1 MGLKQAIN
9 MLRRPIEPV
18 ERRIFD
24 KEDNAAY
31 DQNGDRQGAPDP
43 SEKASKIVSE
53 ERELN
58 QDTVLTSE
66 HAPQAGF
73 TYEYPRPAVTVD
85 IILFT
90 FRKNDLKVLLIERGR
105 PPFAHKWALPG
116 GFVQMDED
124 LHVAA
129 LRELEEETGVRDVYV
144 EQLYTFGEPNRDP
157 RGRVIT
163 VAYYALLSAD
173 QAASH
178 TLHAASDTS
187 DARWWSMYGL
197 PELAFDHERILGYAL
212 QRLRWKLE
220 WTALGFLLL
229 PSEFTLSQL
238 QRVYE
243 TVLREPLDKRNFRR
257 KILDLDIIEETG
269 NIARGE
275 HRPAKLY
282 RFTAKAIELE
292 QARRRFP

>member
-1 MGLKQAIN
+1 M
-9 MLRRPIEPV
+9 R
-18 ERRIFD
+18 
-24 KEDNAAY
+24 Y
-31 DQNGDRQGAPDP
+31 
-43 SEKASKIVSE
+43 
-53 ERELN
+53 
-58 QDTVLTSE
+58 
-66 HAPQAGF
+66 

-90 FRKNDLKVLLIERGR
+90 FRKNNLKVLLVKRSR
-105 PPFAHKWALPG
+105 PPFADKWALPG
-116 GFVQMDED
+116 GFVQMNED
-124 LHVAA
+124 LHEAA

-144 EQLYTFGEPNRDP
+144 EQLYTFGAPDRDP

-178 TLHAASDTS
+178 TLRATTDTS
-187 DARWWSMYGL
+187 DARWWSIYSL

-229 PSEFTLSQL
+229 PSEFTLSEL

-257 KILDLDIIEETG
+257 KILDLGIIEETG
-269 NIARGE
+269 NIVRGE